1 MKNIICI
8 IIIILIII
16 IFYCINTS
24 LKFKS
29 ITYENFENNTIPKI
43 IIQTWKTNI
52 IPNKYKSDI
61 QSVKQFNPDYQYLFF
76 TDEDIDY
83 FLKKNYPEYY
93 KSYVKLPIKIQQIDY
108 FRYIAVYHYGGF
120 YLDLD
125 MRGLASFDD
134 LLNYDCVFPVDQ
146 NISEKSCR
154 RKRIKP
160 YCDENMKYLIG
171 QYAFGAKPQNPFV
184 KALIDNIH
192 QNIDKYIAM
201 YATDKTHSYVYTT
214 TGPDYVTTVYVD
226 YPKKE
231 DVHILRYDKDQFFGR
246 YAKHNHYGTWK

>member
-108 FRYIAVYHYGGF
+108 FRYIA
-120 YLDLD
+120 
-125 MRGLASFDD
+125 
-134 LLNYDCVFPVDQ
+134 
-146 NISEKSCR
+146 
-154 RKRIKP
+154 
-160 YCDENMKYLIG
+160 
-171 QYAFGAKPQNPFV
+171 
-184 KALIDNIH
+184 
-192 QNIDKYIAM
+192 
-201 YATDKTHSYVYTT
+201 
-214 TGPDYVTTVYVD
+214 
-226 YPKKE
+226 
-231 DVHILRYDKDQFFGR
+231 
-246 YAKHNHYGTWK
+246 